1 MSAAGYTRVLL
12 LFGMQRLAELL
23 YSERNERI
31 IRRRQPD
38 APQAGRAVWPWIGAV
53 NLGLF
58 TLPALERWR
67 RGRPPSRPVAA
78 VGWAAALAGVGL
90 RLSVLAALRE
100 AWNVRAVVPSDLQ
113 VVDRGPY
120 RWIRHPNYL
129 ALGLEFLGLPLIG
142 GAYGSAVVLSA
153 ANAWL
158 LRRRIAEED
167 ALLMSIPAYRERM
180 GEKPSFIP
188 RLVSGR

>member
-1 MSAAGYTRVLL
+1 VTAAGYARVLL
-12 LFGMQRLAELL
+12 VFGMQRGIELL

-31 IRRRQPD
+31 IHRRQPD
-38 APQAGRAVWPWIGAV
+38 APQAGRSVWPLIAAV

-58 TLPALERWR
+58 TLPIVERWR
-67 RGRPPSRPVAA
+67 RRRPPPRLVAA
-78 VGWAAALAGVGL
+78 LGWALALAAVGL
-90 RLSVLAALRE
+90 RLSVLATLRE
-100 AWNVRAVVPSDLQ
+100 AWNVRAVVPTDLH
-113 VVDRGPY
+113 VIDRGPY
-120 RWIRHPNYL
+120 RWIRHPNYV

-142 GAYGSAVVLSA
+142 GAYASAILLSS

-180 GEKPSFIP
+180 GEKPGFVA
-188 RLVSGR
+188 RWLNGR

>member
-1 MSAAGYTRVLL
+1 VSAAGYARVLL
-12 LFGMQRLAELL
+12 LFGMQRLVELL

-53 NLGLF
+53 NLALF

-67 RGRPPSRPVAA
+67 RRRSPSRPVAA
-78 VGWAAALAGVGL
+78 VGWVAALAGVGL